1 MVGEEVVGGTGVHL
15 GNNSMGVPAMRIIAG
30 PGTGVDSME
39 LP

>member
-1 MVGEEVVGGTGVHL
+1 MGEEVVGGTGVHL
-15 GNNSMGVPAMRIIAG
+15 GNNSRGVPAMRG